1 MIADLVHLA
10 VVVAAA
16 GALAAAKKVRRVDA
30 RAHWA
35 VLVPVAGVFSAA
47 DVRVPQAHA
56 RDAVLVTIASLA
68 LVEHALDPRRAVA
81 RVAAGAVERYSD
93 TSARIAAGAVR
104 AVVFVP
110 AGGAGAVDA
119 RQAANAVGRLGAW

>member
-16 GALAAAKKVRRVDA
+16 GALAAAKVRRVDA

-81 RVAAGAVERYSD
+81 RVATRAVERYSD
-93 TSARIAAGAVR
+93 TSARIAAGAVW

-110 AGGAGAVDA
+110 AGDAGAVDA